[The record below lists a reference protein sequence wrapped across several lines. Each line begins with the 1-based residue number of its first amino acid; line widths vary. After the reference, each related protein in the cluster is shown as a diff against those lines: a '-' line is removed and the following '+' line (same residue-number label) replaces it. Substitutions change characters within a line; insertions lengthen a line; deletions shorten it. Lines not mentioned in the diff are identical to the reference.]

1 MKIINKPVK
10 KILFGLLTAGE
21 VFESSHKGTMF
32 TFMRIDDS
40 QEINCNAVNLIN
52 GTLTYFGSA
61 EEVMPLYDAVL
72 LREQE

>member
-1 MKIINKPVK
+1 MKIGNKPVK

-21 VFESSHKGTMF
+21 VFEASYKDTLF

-40 QEINCNAVNLIN
+40 QNICYNAVNLIN

-61 EEVMPLYDAVL
+61 EKVMPLYDAIL